1 MLAAIGFSAAASPVD
16 AESAAAVARSFIA
29 QRVANAGHVTATVV
43 YTHMKPQS
51 SSPAMYAVNVTYGNN
66 GKGFVIV
73 SADDVAY
80 PVLGYSVAA
89 YWPTTGAKGT
99 GAAVPL
105 CSQIT
110 EYLNGISSQIEQASS
125 SSYRHPSSSVAE
137 WQQLLSTNVTPLTT
151 PPDSVGPLLVTQ
163 WSQSPYYN
171 EYCPED
177 ANNPGNKAVTGCVA
191 TAMAQIIR
199 YWQHPVHGRGTHTY
213 EDNGSGNFGV
223 QSADFANATYDY
235 ANMPFTLNASSTPAQ
250 VNAVAHLIY
259 HCGVACDMT
268 YGIYG
273 SSSYDIVARVGLINY
288 FHYSPD
294 ISYVEK
300 SNVSATQWDSILHHH
315 LAAGEPLMFC
325 GDDPNAG
332 GHAFVCDGY
341 KSDGYYHFNFG
352 WDGYGDGW
360 YRTDAVNP
368 SYQFNSGQSVLAG
381 IVPDNNGN
389 VILANRRGTSTFT
402 VGNQPLEFYNT
413 RGHDVYRAN
422 CYTNDCSNNVLFTS
436 SDATKQLNIEMI
448 DADCQNLN
456 VYDGEGGTLL
466 TGISSVITASG
477 CNVTTLGPS
486 QVSSTGNELYLVHQG
501 DFRCVGYKVRISQ
514 SSASAT
520 AYIISATSNNASMGS
535 VTGGGTYDAGATVTL
550 TATSNCGCRFV
561 RWTSNGTQ
569 VSTENPYSFAAS
581 QNISLTAE
589 FETDVVLTCS
599 SGQSLKYV
607 LDCNN
612 NTATIVGHNGCNGAL
627 VLPSEIVYNNQ
638 NYVVNRVADTAF
650 YNSGITSLVIPEPIN
665 YIGSLAFGACE
676 NLQQVTFN
684 AVNCTLAGSTA
695 EVSPF
700 GDNSHITTVV
710 IGPGVTTIPAWLFG
724 HHSGITGN
732 LVIPE
737 GVTRIEKDAFSY
749 AEITSVTLPQSLQY
763 IGWGAFYGCY
773 NLTSVTF
780 PNAVDTIMNYSFAY
794 DYALRKVSFGSSV
807 AFIGAY
813 AFSSCGNM
821 DTIWSY
827 NPVPPSAANALYG
840 VAGDAVIVVP
850 CGSVPAYQAAGEW
863 SNFTNIREVAG
874 CAFTVTAVANDASM
888 GTVTGGGEYA
898 DGTTVTLTATP
909 VWGCRFVRWKNAAG
923 DTVSLDATFSITVTQ
938 DTALTAEFSDRIPI
952 VAPSGQTLYY
962 RIYNTYA
969 ELVPPGAPGPGVIY
983 NNNYI
988 EGDLVIPESI
998 IYDGVELNVTA
1009 IRKVTNGW
1017 GSSTG
1022 CFEGCRTLTSVVIP
1036 NTVTYM
1042 DAWAFNDCTNLTSV
1056 VLSNSLSSI
1065 AACAFMSC
1073 LSLRNIT
1080 IPSSVHAIYDR
1091 AFYYSGLRSII
1102 IPSSVNYF
1110 DDLTFKYCYS
1120 LDSVFIF
1127 NEIPPSISSNT
1138 FTVGSSNRK
1147 YYVPCG
1153 TTSAYQNSWGTDY
1166 VFSEDWEPYTVETLV
1181 NDVSMGSATSSICV
1195 YMATL
1200 TATPNSG
1207 YTFVR
1212 WSDGNTD
1219 NPRQITVTG
1228 DINLTAVFAPMGNM
1242 TEQFNIRTCTG
1253 HTLRFEVSNVT
1264 HTATVIGYV
1273 GQCAGTLVV
1282 PAWFSVDGVRY
1293 TVTAVGPRAFEN
1305 CRGLE
1310 SVTLPVTIT
1319 LVDDEA
1325 FKGCSGLISVDIK

>member
-1 MLAAIGFSAAASPVD
+1 MKKTILLLLLAAIGFSAAASPVD

-213 EDNGSGNFGV
+213 EDNTNGNFGTL
-223 QSADFANATYDY
+223 SADFANATYDY

-268 YGIYG
+268 YGIGG
-273 SSSYDIVARVGLINY
+273 SGSYDIVARAGLINY

-341 KSDGYYHFNFG
+341 KTDGYYHFNFG

-486 QVSSTGNELYLVHQG
+486 QVTSTGNALYLEHQG

-514 SSASAT
+514 TSASAT
-520 AYIISATSNNASMGS
+520 SYIVSAAPNNASMGS

-550 TATSNCGCRFV
+550 TATANCGYQFSH
-561 RWTSNGTQ
+561 WTDSYGNV
-569 VSTENPYSFAAS
+569 VSTDATYTFTVTGNGSFTAVFEAVAVTEFDAVATS
-581 QNISLTAE
+581 GQTLHFTVNSDGTSVTITGHEANISGDLIIP
-589 FETDVVLTCS
+589 ETVVD
-599 SGQSLKYV
+599 
-607 LDCNN
+607 DCNN
-612 NTATIVGHNGCNGAL
+612 SYTVTRVGNRAFNSNYLTSVTIPTSVTYFGPYAFYYSPNMARTYYTGTIVQWLDIDIEWWGNPISISHNFYING
-627 VLPSEIVYNNQ
+627 E
-638 NYVVNRVADTAF
+638 VVRD
-650 YNSGITSLVIPEPIN
+650 
-665 YIGSLAFGACE
+665 
-676 NLQQVTFN
+676 
-684 AVNCTLAGSTA
+684 
-695 EVSPF
+695 
-700 GDNSHITTVV
+700 
-710 IGPGVTTIPAWLFG
+710 
-724 HHSGITGN
+724 

-737 GVTRIEKDAFSY
+737 GVTTIKTRAF
-749 AEITSVTLPQSLQY
+749 EWLFTLNTLTLPSTITTLGV
-763 IGWGAFYGCY
+763 IAFNNCP
-773 NLTSVTF
+773 NLTSVTC
-780 PNAVDTIMNYSFAY
+780 NAVVPPVMEGGVFQSD
-794 DYALRKVSFGSSV
+794 
-807 AFIGAY
+807 
-813 AFSSCGNM
+813 NM
-821 DTIWSY
+821 DI
-827 NPVPPSAANALYG
+827 PVN
-840 VAGDAVIVVP
+840 VP
-850 CGSVPAYQAAGEW
+850 CGSLSAYQAANEW
-863 SNFTNIREVAG
+863 SSFTNLQEDCSR
-874 CAFTVTAVANDASM
+874 
-888 GTVTGGGEYA
+888 GE
-898 DGTTVTLTATP
+898 
-909 VWGCRFVRWKNAAG
+909 
-923 DTVSLDATFSITVTQ
+923 
-938 DTALTAEFSDRIPI
+938 
-952 VAPSGQTLYY
+952 
-962 RIYNTYA
+962 
-969 ELVPPGAPGPGVIY
+969 
-983 NNNYI
+983 
-988 EGDLVIPESI
+988 
-998 IYDGVELNVTA
+998 
-1009 IRKVTNGW
+1009 
-1017 GSSTG
+1017 
-1022 CFEGCRTLTSVVIP
+1022 
-1036 NTVTYM
+1036 
-1042 DAWAFNDCTNLTSV
+1042 
-1056 VLSNSLSSI
+1056 
-1065 AACAFMSC
+1065 
-1073 LSLRNIT
+1073 
-1080 IPSSVHAIYDR
+1080 
-1091 AFYYSGLRSII
+1091 
-1102 IPSSVNYF
+1102 
-1110 DDLTFKYCYS
+1110 
-1120 LDSVFIF
+1120 
-1127 NEIPPSISSNT
+1127 
-1138 FTVGSSNRK
+1138 
-1147 YYVPCG
+1147 
-1153 TTSAYQNSWGTDY
+1153 
-1166 VFSEDWEPYTVETLV
+1166 
-1181 NDVSMGSATSSICV
+1181 
-1195 YMATL
+1195 
-1200 TATPNSG
+1200 
-1207 YTFVR
+1207 
-1212 WSDGNTD
+1212 
-1219 NPRQITVTG
+1219 
-1228 DINLTAVFAPMGNM
+1228 
-1242 TEQFNIRTCTG
+1242 FNIRTCTG
-1253 HTLRFEVSNVT
+1253 HTLRFEVNNVT

>member
-1 MLAAIGFSAAASPVD
+1 MKKTILLLMLAAIGFSAAASPVD

-213 EDNGSGNFGV
+213 EDNTNGNFGTL
-223 QSADFANATYDY
+223 SADFANATYDY

-268 YGIYG
+268 YGVGG
-273 SSSYDIVARVGLINY
+273 SGSYDIVARAGLINY

-341 KSDGYYHFNFG
+341 KTDGYYHFNFG
-352 WDGYGDGW
+352 WNGYGDGW

-389 VILANRRGTSTFT
+389 VILANRLGTSTFT

-422 CYTNDCSNNVLFTS
+422 CYTNTCNNNVLFTS
-436 SDATKQLNIEMI
+436 SDATKRVNIEMI

-486 QVSSTGNELYLVHQG
+486 QVTSTGNALYLEHQG

-514 SSASAT
+514 TSASVT
-520 AYIISATSNNASMGS
+520 SYIVSAAPNNASMGS

-550 TATSNCGCRFV
+550 TATANCGYQFSH
-561 RWTSNGTQ
+561 WTDSYGNV
-569 VSTENPYSFAAS
+569 VSTDATYTFTVTGNGSFTAVFEAVAVTEFDAVATS
-581 QNISLTAE
+581 GQTLHFTVNSDGTSVTITGHEANISGDLIIP
-589 FETDVVLTCS
+589 ETVVD
-599 SGQSLKYV
+599 
-607 LDCNN
+607 DCNN
-612 NTATIVGHNGCNGAL
+612 SYTVTRVGNSAFNSNYLTSVTIPTSVTYFGPYAFYYSPNMARTYYTGTIVQWLDIDIEWWGNPISISHNFYING
-627 VLPSEIVYNNQ
+627 E
-638 NYVVNRVADTAF
+638 VVRD
-650 YNSGITSLVIPEPIN
+650 
-665 YIGSLAFGACE
+665 
-676 NLQQVTFN
+676 
-684 AVNCTLAGSTA
+684 
-695 EVSPF
+695 
-700 GDNSHITTVV
+700 
-710 IGPGVTTIPAWLFG
+710 
-724 HHSGITGN
+724 

-737 GVTRIEKDAFSY
+737 GVTTIKTRAF
-749 AEITSVTLPQSLQY
+749 EWLFTLNTLTLPSTITTLGV
-763 IGWGAFYGCY
+763 IAFNNCP
-773 NLTSVTF
+773 NLTSVTC
-780 PNAVDTIMNYSFAY
+780 NAVVPPVMEGGVFQSD
-794 DYALRKVSFGSSV
+794 
-807 AFIGAY
+807 
-813 AFSSCGNM
+813 NM
-821 DTIWSY
+821 DI
-827 NPVPPSAANALYG
+827 PVN
-840 VAGDAVIVVP
+840 VP
-850 CGSVPAYQAAGEW
+850 CGSLSAYQAANEW
-863 SNFTNIREVAG
+863 SSFTNLQEDCSR
-874 CAFTVTAVANDASM
+874 
-888 GTVTGGGEYA
+888 GE
-898 DGTTVTLTATP
+898 
-909 VWGCRFVRWKNAAG
+909 
-923 DTVSLDATFSITVTQ
+923 
-938 DTALTAEFSDRIPI
+938 
-952 VAPSGQTLYY
+952 
-962 RIYNTYA
+962 
-969 ELVPPGAPGPGVIY
+969 
-983 NNNYI
+983 
-988 EGDLVIPESI
+988 
-998 IYDGVELNVTA
+998 
-1009 IRKVTNGW
+1009 
-1017 GSSTG
+1017 
-1022 CFEGCRTLTSVVIP
+1022 
-1036 NTVTYM
+1036 
-1042 DAWAFNDCTNLTSV
+1042 
-1056 VLSNSLSSI
+1056 
-1065 AACAFMSC
+1065 
-1073 LSLRNIT
+1073 
-1080 IPSSVHAIYDR
+1080 
-1091 AFYYSGLRSII
+1091 
-1102 IPSSVNYF
+1102 
-1110 DDLTFKYCYS
+1110 
-1120 LDSVFIF
+1120 
-1127 NEIPPSISSNT
+1127 
-1138 FTVGSSNRK
+1138 
-1147 YYVPCG
+1147 
-1153 TTSAYQNSWGTDY
+1153 
-1166 VFSEDWEPYTVETLV
+1166 
-1181 NDVSMGSATSSICV
+1181 
-1195 YMATL
+1195 
-1200 TATPNSG
+1200 
-1207 YTFVR
+1207 
-1212 WSDGNTD
+1212 
-1219 NPRQITVTG
+1219 
-1228 DINLTAVFAPMGNM
+1228 
-1242 TEQFNIRTCTG
+1242 FNIRTCTG
-1253 HTLRFEVSNVT
+1253 HTLRFEVNNVN

>member
-213 EDNGSGNFGV
+213 EDNTNGSFGTL
-223 QSADFANATYDY
+223 SADFANATYDY

-268 YGIYG
+268 YGVGG
-273 SSSYDIVARVGLINY
+273 SGSYDIVARAGLINY

-341 KSDGYYHFNFG
+341 KTDGYYHFNFG
-352 WDGYGDGW
+352 WNGYGDGW

-389 VILANRRGTSTFT
+389 VILANRLGTSTFT

-422 CYTNDCSNNVLFTS
+422 CYTNTCNNNVLFTS
-436 SDATKQLNIEMI
+436 SDATKRLNIEMI

-486 QVSSTGNELYLVHQG
+486 QVTSTGNALYLEHQG

-514 SSASAT
+514 TSASAT
-520 AYIISATSNNASMGS
+520 SYIVSAAPNNASMGS

-550 TATSNCGCRFV
+550 TATANCGYQFSH
-561 RWTSNGTQ
+561 WTDSYGNVVSSDATYTFTVTGNGSFTA
-569 VSTENPYSFAAS
+569 VFEAVAVTEFDAVATSGQTLHFTVNSDGTSVTITGHEA
-581 QNISLTAE
+581 NIS
-589 FETDVVLTCS
+589 
-599 SGQSLKYV
+599 
-607 LDCNN
+607 
-612 NTATIVGHNGCNGAL
+612 
-627 VLPSEIVYNNQ
+627 
-638 NYVVNRVADTAF
+638 
-650 YNSGITSLVIPEPIN
+650 
-665 YIGSLAFGACE
+665 
-676 NLQQVTFN
+676 
-684 AVNCTLAGSTA
+684 
-695 EVSPF
+695 
-700 GDNSHITTVV
+700 
-710 IGPGVTTIPAWLFG
+710 
-724 HHSGITGN
+724 GN
-732 LVIPE
+732 LVIPATVNYCE
-737 GVTRIEKDAFSY
+737 NNYYVTRIAADAFFS
-749 AEITSVTLPQSLQY
+749 SS
-763 IGWGAFYGCY
+763 G
-773 NLTSVTF
+773 LTSVTI
-780 PNAVDTIMNYSFAY
+780 PSTITYIGEYAFWYLVLDVYYLGTLSQWCDIDFIGYTFGGFNLYINNTLVTDVVIPEGIIQIKNSSF
-794 DYALRKVSFGSSV
+794 DRCISLTSITIPSSV
-807 AFIGAY
+807 TSIGAAAFISCTGVTSVILPESLTTIGSQ
-813 AFSSCGNM
+813 AFENCSGLTEITCLAATVPSLEDRAFTSVNA
-821 DTIWSY
+821 TI
-827 NPVPPSAANALYG
+827 PVY
-840 VAGDAVIVVP
+840 VP
-850 CGSVPAYQAAGEW
+850 CGSVANYQAATGW
-863 SNFTNIREVAG
+863 SNFTNIQ
-874 CAFTVTAVANDASM
+874 CISQSVT
-888 GTVTGGGEYA
+888 T
-898 DGTTVTLTATP
+898 
-909 VWGCRFVRWKNAAG
+909 
-923 DTVSLDATFSITVTQ
+923 DTM
-938 DTALTAEFSDRIPI
+938 E
-952 VAPSGQTLYY
+952 
-962 RIYNTYA
+962 
-969 ELVPPGAPGPGVIY
+969 
-983 NNNYI
+983 
-988 EGDLVIPESI
+988 
-998 IYDGVELNVTA
+998 
-1009 IRKVTNGW
+1009 
-1017 GSSTG
+1017 
-1022 CFEGCRTLTSVVIP
+1022 
-1036 NTVTYM
+1036 
-1042 DAWAFNDCTNLTSV
+1042 
-1056 VLSNSLSSI
+1056 
-1065 AACAFMSC
+1065 
-1073 LSLRNIT
+1073 
-1080 IPSSVHAIYDR
+1080 
-1091 AFYYSGLRSII
+1091 
-1102 IPSSVNYF
+1102 
-1110 DDLTFKYCYS
+1110 
-1120 LDSVFIF
+1120 
-1127 NEIPPSISSNT
+1127 
-1138 FTVGSSNRK
+1138 
-1147 YYVPCG
+1147 
-1153 TTSAYQNSWGTDY
+1153 
-1166 VFSEDWEPYTVETLV
+1166 
-1181 NDVSMGSATSSICV
+1181 
-1195 YMATL
+1195 
-1200 TATPNSG
+1200 
-1207 YTFVR
+1207 
-1212 WSDGNTD
+1212 
-1219 NPRQITVTG
+1219 
-1228 DINLTAVFAPMGNM
+1228 
-1242 TEQFNIRTCTG
+1242 IRTCTG
-1253 HTLRFEVSNVT
+1253 QTLLFEVEDGN
-1264 HTATVIGYV
+1264 HTAKVIGYV